1 MDVIIFGGQSNMQG
15 QAEKRLWDTPVQNA
29 WEYKYLQDTAVPL
42 ADPAGENITYELT
55 AGNAIHD
62 DSEIADWL
70 KRHVLGAA
78 CYDRAT
84 LVPAFCDTYVKET
97 GREVLAV
104 HAAKG
109 STQVHDWLPGTPGFD
124 ALVAKSRGALRYAAG
139 HGGVGHVDFVW
150 LQGESDAIFQ
160 VTETQYAERIRL
172 LCAALREA
180 LGIEHFGIIRVGRFT
195 KDERDLQIMG
205 AQERV
210 CREDEA
216 FVMLTDIA
224 EQLNSDPEAMNPNI
238 GGHFG
243 AVGLERLGKAAG
255 AALAALRK

>member
-15 QAEKRLWDTPVQNA
+15 QAEKRLWDTPVPNA
-29 WEYKYLQDTAVPL
+29 WEYKFLQDTAVPL

-55 AGNAIHD
+55 AGSAIHD
-62 DSEIADWL
+62 NSEIPGWL
-70 KRHVLGAA
+70 DRHVLGAA

-84 LVPAFCDTYVKET
+84 MVPAFCDTYVQNT
-97 GREVLAV
+97 GRPVLAV

-109 STQVHDWLPGTPGFD
+109 STQVHEWLPGTKGYD
-124 ALVAKSRGALRYAAG
+124 ALVAKSRGALRYAAL
-139 HGGVGHVDFVW
+139 HGGAEHVDFVW

-160 VTETQYAERIRL
+160 VTTEEYMARIRK
-172 LCAALREA
+172 LCAALRES

-195 KDERDLQIMG
+195 KDDRDLQIME

-210 CREDEA
+210 CREDAE

-224 EQLNSDPEAMNPNI
+224 AQLNNDPEAMNPYI

-243 AVGLERLGKAAG
+243 AVGLDRLGKAAG